1 MSSDLPYRLTVSQSQ
16 SITKNMRRV
25 TLTGDDLAEFPEGCE
40 GGYVKLLFPPH
51 GETEL
56 PSAEAVDAGAPVI
69 MRTYTVRKFNKADL
83 TLDIDLV
90 LHGEVS
96 ENSFLTSSSST
107 ASISGTTSKSG
118 PASSWAAHTQPG
130 DHMLMYGPGKVKFAQ
145 ADADWLLFAGDM
157 TALPA
162 ISCQLEQ
169 LPDNA
174 RGYAVIEINADEDQ
188 QDLKKPEGIEIIWVV
203 NSHPDSDNTVLSD
216 AVKALHW
223 LSGKVAIWA
232 ACEFSNMRLLRSYFK
247 KEKQI
252 GRDQLYVSSYW
263 KMGQTEDKHK
273 VTKKQ
278 DAMTED

>member
-96 ENSFLTSSSST
+96 EDAFLTSSSSAT
-107 ASISGTTSKSG
+107 SSSEATSKSG

-216 AVKALHW
+216 AVKALPW
-223 LSGKVAIWA
+223 LSGHVAIWA

-247 KEKQI
+247 QEKQV